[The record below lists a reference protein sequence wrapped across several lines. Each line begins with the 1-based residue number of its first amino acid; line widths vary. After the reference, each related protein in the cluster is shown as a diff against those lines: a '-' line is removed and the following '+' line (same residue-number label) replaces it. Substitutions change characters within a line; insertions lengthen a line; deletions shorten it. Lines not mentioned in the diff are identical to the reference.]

1 VKLLRVLQEREFERV
16 GGSTAIKVN
25 VRIIAA
31 TNRNLQQ
38 EVTAGTFRA
47 DLFYRLNVFPIM
59 APALRDR
66 KQDMTMLVQHF
77 IQKYNRKIGKEIS
90 GLSQDV
96 MQKLLHYN
104 W

>member
-1 VKLLRVLQEREFERV
+1 EKGSFTGAFERKIRKFELAHQGTLFLDEVGEMPLELQVKLLRVLQEREFERV

-59 APALRDR
+59 AP
-66 KQDMTMLVQHF
+66 
-77 IQKYNRKIGKEIS
+77 
-90 GLSQDV
+90 
-96 MQKLLHYN
+96 
-104 W
+104 